1 MKKIVLSTLCAVLF
15 LGAAT
20 PEQVDRYL
28 SISNADEQLVELE
41 QQFERMQENF
51 SRMSQE
57 EEVERYDT
65 QLLSIRFKEYLQKHL
80 SDDEMDEILDL
91 YKNVLLLQLVSASA
105 QSQMDADEIIRY
117 LSEIENDP
125 QMQTRKKLVEKISD
139 EMYDKASMALMFDDL
154 MKPLLENA
162 PGGEK
167 MNQEMLEK
175 SRKFYVEKMIEE
187 ARNEMLYATR
197 DFTIEELEELEQI
210 AKEPAIDRET
220 KAVFGATAYALK
232 EFFLS
237 LASRYDI
244 GKHTPPAAAPKKQ

>member
-1 MKKIVLSTLCAVLF
+1 MKKIVLSTLCTVLF

-20 PEQVDRYL
+20 PEQIDRYL

-91 YKNVLLLQLVSASA
+91 YKNVLMLQLVSASA
-105 QSQMDADEIIRY
+105 QSQMDADEITRY
-117 LSEIENDP
+117 LGEIEKDP

-139 EMYDKASMALMFDDL
+139 EMYDQKSMALMFDSL

-162 PGGEK
+162 PGGDK
-167 MNQEMLEK
+167 MSQEMLEK

-210 AKEPAIDRET
+210 AKEPAIDKET

-237 LASRYDI
+237 LAKRYDI
-244 GKHTPPAAAPKKQ
+244 GKHTPSAAAPKKR

>member
-1 MKKIVLSTLCAVLF
+1 MKKILLSTLCSIVL

-91 YKNVLLLQLVSASA
+91 YKNVLLLRLVSASA
-105 QSQMDADEIIRY
+105 QSQMDADEITRY
-117 LSEIENDP
+117 LGEIENDP
-125 QMQTRKKLVEKISD
+125 QMQTRKRLVEKISD

-210 AKEPAIDRET
+210 AKEPAIDKET

-237 LASRYDI
+237 LAKRYDI